1 MKAYRLSTN
10 LKLGLIAFASLIAVA
25 SLWYT
30 TRLVGQLKEREAAA
44 VELWARA
51 LEQIPLSQ
59 QQTAN
64 QPGPRV
70 FVEIEDVV
78 SSWRSV
84 TDGNLSPLPAPDVA
98 RYRAALRWAQTG
110 PQDLGIDFVQ
120 KYILSNQELFSGIPA
135 IVVDSASGLP
145 GSWRNVGVP
154 EESPEELSEEDRS
167 RMMQQLSD
175 QAQAMAL
182 VNAPIPIVVNFPETD
197 FFPATRFVQVLY
209 YGESDLVS
217 RLRWFPY
224 VQLLFVALFVFI
236 GYLGFS
242 YIRRSEQSSLW
253 VGMAKEA
260 AHQLG
265 TPISSL
271 MGWVEMLRMNRRESM
286 PVDADEEA
294 FSEIE
299 NDIARLERVTAR
311 FSDIGSLPKL
321 DRQPVGPVLETT
333 ASYIRRRI
341 PKSVGIFKVDVEVEP
356 GLEAPLNADLFE
368 WVIEN
373 LLKNALDAMET
384 STGNIRIEALRVND
398 RVRID
403 VSDTG
408 KGIDRRQ
415 WKNVFRPGYS
425 TKQRGW
431 GLGLSLAKR
440 IVEDYHGGSLTL
452 AASRPGEG
460 TTFRIEIPLH

>member
-10 LKLGLIAFASLIAVA
+10 LKLGLISFAVVIAVA

-30 TRLVGQLKEREAAA
+30 TRLVDQLKEREAA
-44 VELWARA
+44 VIELWAEA

-59 QQTAN
+59 QQVAN
-64 QPGPRV
+64 QPSPRE
-70 FVEIEDVV
+70 FAELEALLTGL
-78 SSWRSV
+78 RPLA
-84 TDGNLSPLPAPDVA
+84 GLSDEEFD
-98 RYRAALRWAQTG
+98 RYRSALSWAQTG
-110 PQDLGIDFVQ
+110 PRDIGIDFIQTGIVENS
-120 KYILSNQELFSGIPA
+120 LLFSGIPA

-145 GSWRNVGVP
+145 GSWRNVDVGA
-154 EESPEELSEEDRS
+154 ESMDG
-167 RMMQQLSD
+167 LSD
-175 QAQAMAL
+175 EERASLTARLLEEAAL
-182 VNAPIPIVVNFPETD
+182 LAEVNEPIPIVVNFPETD
-197 FFPATRFVQVLY
+197 FFPATRFVQILY
-209 YGESDLVS
+209 YGESDLVA

-224 VQLLFVALFVFI
+224 VQLIFVALFVLV
-236 GYLGFS
+236 GYFGFS

-271 MGWVEMLRMNRRESM
+271 MGWLEMLRMNRSEQRPPEE
-286 PVDADEEA
+286 DQEA
-294 FSEIE
+294 FNEIE
-299 NDIARLERVTAR
+299 NDIVRLKRVTAR

-321 DRQPVGPVLETT
+321 DRQPVAPVLEMT
-333 ASYIRRRI
+333 ADYIRRRI
-341 PKSVGIFKVDVEVEP
+341 PRSVGITKVDVSADP
-356 GLEAPLNADLFE
+356 DLEAPLNSDLFE

-373 LLKNALDAMET
+373 LLKNALDAMEGA
-384 STGNIRIEALRVND
+384 SGHIRIEASRVND

-403 VSDTG
+403 VTDSG

-425 TKQRGW
+425 TKKRGW

-440 IVEDYHGGSLTL
+440 IIEDYHGGSLSL
-452 AASRPGEG
+452 AASRPDEG